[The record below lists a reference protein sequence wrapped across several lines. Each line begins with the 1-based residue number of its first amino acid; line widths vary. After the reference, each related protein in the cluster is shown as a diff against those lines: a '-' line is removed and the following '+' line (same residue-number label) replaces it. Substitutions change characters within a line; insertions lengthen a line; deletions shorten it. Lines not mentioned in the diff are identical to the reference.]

1 MSNQD
6 DIPVLND
13 LIERGVEITMSDL
26 GLDDDA
32 ALRVSDVEAELAFEA
47 DDVTDVEAE
56 LAFEADDVTDVEAEL
71 VFEADDTTDID
82 QTVIDQTDI
91 FSNYPFTDDAF
102 TDDPI
107 ADPHFRAAAT
117 LATPLAGNPVV
128 PASVSEVATGL
139 QVNAADA
146 LADNPALEQAVRRIL
161 DEHMELAWH
170 EIRLAIQQHLDR
182 S

>member
-32 ALRVSDVEAELAFEA
+32 ALRVS
-47 DDVTDVEAE
+47 
-56 LAFEADDVTDVEAEL
+56 DVEAEL